1 MTANERAQER
11 NAKLLEDL
19 KELNK
24 IFKSTTNY
32 KKNSKSEF
40 NMIKVYESLFCLEN
54 SENFS
59 IKQFNI
65 LEQLL
70 VDGQVRISNMAI

>member
-32 KKNSKSEF
+32 KKNLKSEF

-54 SENFS
+54 SENFY

>member
-19 KELNK
+19 NDLNK

-32 KKNSKSEF
+32 KRNSKSEF
-40 NMIKVYESLFCLEN
+40 NMIKVYQSFFNFEN
-54 SENFS
+54 SENFT
-59 IKQFNI
+59 IKQINI

>member
-19 KELNK
+19 NDLNK
-24 IFKSTTNY
+24 IFKSTNNY
-32 KKNSKSEF
+32 KRNSKSEF
-40 NMIKVYESLFCLEN
+40 NMIKVYQSFFNFEN
-54 SENFS
+54 SEHFT
-59 IKQFNI
+59 IKQINI